1 MTEALKPCPFC
12 GTTEMLR
19 RVGPEPGAGWSFVRC
34 DYCDAEG
41 PDPDNLPGHWNTRKS
56 PDDDW
61 TRWKMGESIDVL
73 AKERGC
79 TRERMRHRLKRLDE
93 GRTVLALQ
101 AQVRELREALEE
113 CRDELDAYSRQ
124 EYPLDHPVHERYRK
138 RDYDANPARIALAKL
153 DGGE

>member
-1 MTEALKPCPFC
+1 MSDELKPCPFC

-19 RVGPEPGAGWSFVRC
+19 RVGAQPGEGWSFVRC

-61 TRWKMGESIDVL
+61 TRWKMGESIDAL

-79 TRERMRHRLKRLDE
+79 TRERMRLRLTRLDE
-93 GRTVLALQ
+93 GRTVIALET
-101 AQVRELREALEE
+101 QVRELQRQLDSAKETLRLIDAE
-113 CRDELDAYSRQ
+113 CQERDKDELGDM
-124 EYPLDHPVHERYRK
+124 
-138 RDYDANPARIALAKL
+138 ARLALMDMRGDL
-153 DGGE
+153 

>member
-79 TRERMRHRLKRLDE
+79 TRERMRIRLKRLDE

-101 AQVRELREALEE
+101 AQVRELREAACALIARWDSPAWGGSSDNLRHTGEYI
-113 CRDELDAYSRQ
+113 DALR
-124 EYPLDHPVHERYRK
+124 
-138 RDYDANPARIALAKL
+138 AALAKL
-153 DGGE
+153 DEATND